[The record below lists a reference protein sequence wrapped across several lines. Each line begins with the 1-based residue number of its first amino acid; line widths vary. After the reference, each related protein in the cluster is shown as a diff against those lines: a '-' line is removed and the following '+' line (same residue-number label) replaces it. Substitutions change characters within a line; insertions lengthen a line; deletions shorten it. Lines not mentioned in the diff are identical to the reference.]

1 MLSLYHSD
9 GRAWRK
15 WNAMADQCQRVLTEQ
30 QVAPAQPGTILKD
43 VASLIE
49 FVGPEGIAVKSRNAS
64 LPVERLPEL
73 NRQASYPIQLAL
85 KRALLRDY
93 PNLAGVFILLRVME
107 LLQVK
112 GNRLMVCPAA
122 WNAWRGL
129 NSTEQYFAL
138 LEALLFE
145 AQSSVIG
152 GHRTREEAE
161 PFETIAAFLG
171 HLSDRWRSFDHYE
184 SAYTFGP
191 QGLLPPWTLFVQ
203 QQLGLIEIRP
213 RPVLAKERR
222 DWGGRGWLVGGA
234 RLTPWG
240 TAVTWALLEFW
251 KEEVERVDEA
261 EDEPEEEPDES
272 SRANG
277 AEAPFGVLQRVFQPY
292 FPEWRTVYTR
302 PNREVRSGTH
312 LFKVT
317 LAGWRGGGG
326 SIWRRLAVPP
336 DTSLDGLAGAILK
349 AFNLDDDHLHDFRYR
364 DQRGKNR
371 VYNHPYT
378 DEGPYTPEIAVAE
391 TDLAVKGEMRF
402 TFDYG
407 DYWQFVVRLE
417 AVEAGPCRLKQPAV
431 LESAGTAPEQYP
443 EPGE

>member
-1 MLSLYHSD
+1 
-9 GRAWRK
+9 
-15 WNAMADQCQRVLTEQ
+15 
-30 QVAPAQPGTILKD
+30 
-43 VASLIE
+43 
-49 FVGPEGIAVKSRNAS
+49 
-64 LPVERLPEL
+64 
-73 NRQASYPIQLAL
+73 
-85 KRALLRDY
+85 
-93 PNLAGVFILLRVME
+93 
-107 LLQVK
+107 
-112 GNRLMVCPAA
+112 
-122 WNAWRGL
+122 
-129 NSTEQYFAL
+129 
-138 LEALLFE
+138 
-145 AQSSVIG
+145 
-152 GHRTREEAE
+152 
-161 PFETIAAFLG
+161 
-171 HLSDRWRSFDHYE
+171 
-184 SAYTFGP
+184 
-191 QGLLPPWTLFVQ
+191 
-203 QQLGLIEIRP
+203 
-213 RPVLAKERR
+213 
-222 DWGGRGWLVGGA
+222 
-234 RLTPWG
+234 
-240 TAVTWALLEFW
+240 
-251 KEEVERVDEA
+251 VDEA